1 MPSEALYSGL
11 PVVSFN
17 IANISEIVTDEN
29 DGFIVDNFD
38 DEIMANKSY
47 ELLYKTNKINSKE
60 NKLKRYYKIK
70 RYHEPRNIMRYLDR
84 VIRKG
89 V

>member
-47 ELLYKTNKINSKE
+47 ELLYETNKINSKE
-60 NKLKRYYKIK
+60 NKLKGIIK
-70 RYHEPRNIMRYLDR
+70 LKDIMNPEIL
-84 VIRKG
+84 
-89 V
+89 

>member
-1 MPSEALYSGL
+1 MRILRPKCRQKLCTLGY

-47 ELLYKTNKINSKE
+47 ELLYETNKINSKE
-60 NKLKRYYKIK
+60 NKLKGIIK
-70 RYHEPRNIMRYLDR
+70 LKDIMNPEIL
-84 VIRKG
+84 
-89 V
+89 